1 MSLLVVGSVAFDS
14 VETPFGKRER
24 MLGGSASHFSIAA
37 SFFTDVRVV
46 GVVGGD
52 FGAKEE
58 QVFARHKIDT
68 SDLERIADGKT
79 FRWHGRYEYDLNVA
93 HTLDTHLNVFAG
105 FEPKLSE
112 GSKQSRL
119 VFLGNIQPDLQRGVR
134 QQVPDA
140 ELVALDTMNLWI
152 DTTRESLQKTIEV
165 VDLLIVNDAEARQI
179 AEDPNLIKA
188 ARKILSWG
196 PRTLIVK
203 RGEYGAAMFTKN
215 EYFAIPAYP
224 LESVFDPTGAGDTF
238 AGGLMG
244 YLASQEKLDAAALRR
259 AMIFGSVM
267 ASFNVEEFG
276 TERVQK
282 LTHDEINQR
291 FRDFKR
297 FTHFEEI
304 PFEQKVSSSKFQV
317 RCADPLSRRFQVPS
331 FKLDARILSWAPD

>member
-1 MSLLVVGSVAFDS
+1 MSLLVVGSVAFDA

-24 MLGGSASHFSIAA
+24 MLGGSASHFSISA

-46 GVVGGD
+46 AVVGGD
-52 FGAKEE
+52 FGAEE
-58 QVFARHKIDT
+58 RAVFDRHEVDT
-68 SDLERIADGKT
+68 TDLEVIPDGET
-79 FRWHGRYEYDLNVA
+79 FRWFGKYEYDLNVA

-105 FEPKLSE
+105 FQPKLSA
-112 GSKQSRL
+112 GSKNSRL
-119 VFLGNIQPDLQRGVR
+119 VFLGNIQPDLQRDVR
-134 QQVPDA
+134 QQVGGA

-152 DTTRESLQKTIEV
+152 DTTRDSLQKTIEV
-165 VDLLIVNDAEARQI
+165 VDLLIVNDAEARQL
-179 AEDPNLIKA
+179 AEEPNLIKA

-196 PRTLIVK
+196 PHTLIVK
-203 RGEYGAAMFTKN
+203 RGEYGAAMFTSK

-244 YLASQEKLDAAALRR
+244 YLASQERLDEAALRR

-276 TERVQK
+276 TERVQR
-282 LTHDEINQR
+282 LTHEEINQR

-304 PFEQKVSSSKFQV
+304 PFEKAVTSYK
-317 RCADPLSRRFQVPS
+317 
-331 FKLDARILSWAPD
+331 

>member
-1 MSLLVVGSVAFDS
+1 MSLLVVGSVAFDN

-24 MLGGSASHFSIAA
+24 ILGGSASHFSISA
-37 SFFTDVRVV
+37 SFFTDVSVV
-46 GVVGGD
+46 AVVGGD
-52 FGAKEE
+52 FGPAERE
-58 QVFARHKIDT
+58 VFTRHNIDT
-68 SDLERIADGKT
+68 SDLEVIPDGQT
-79 FRWHGRYEYDLNVA
+79 FQWHGRYEYDLNVA
-93 HTLDTHLNVFAG
+93 HTLETQLNVFAG

-112 GSKQSRL
+112 RSKQARL

-134 QQVPDA
+134 QQIPDA

-152 DTTRESLQKTIEV
+152 DTTRDSLQKTIEV
-165 VDLLIVNDAEARQI
+165 VDVVIINDAEARQL
-179 AEDPNLIKA
+179 AEEPNLMKA
-188 ARKILSWG
+188 ARKILAWG
-196 PRTLIVK
+196 PTTLIVK
-203 RGEYGAAMFTKN
+203 RGEYGAAMFTKD

-224 LESVFDPTGAGDTF
+224 LEAVFDPTGAGDTF

-244 YLASQEKLDAAALRR
+244 YLSSQEKLDPAALRR

-282 LTHDEINQR
+282 LTHKEINQR

-304 PFEQKVSSSKFQV
+304 PFERAAGAVK
-317 RCADPLSRRFQVPS
+317 
-331 FKLDARILSWAPD
+331 